1 MFLGQLNL
9 SNALTLFSLF
19 FGAVGVGF
27 SFIGES
33 QYTVVS
39 LIIAS
44 IGYLFSYRFEIMFER
59 EDADIS
65 FGIELDAFSKSVVF
79 GLLPAS
85 LLISLSF
92 GSVFSVIVSSL
103 YILAVIIRLAYFNQA
118 IEFQDVDEEGT
129 TRGLPLE
136 ASSLIIPLVCL
147 IGYLTPL
154 NVFQYIL
161 AFVYILLGASYV
173 INYPIP
179 KLAEKWMMY
188 IIAVGIILVIAF
200 IFLGSLTTA
209 TVL

>member
-1 MFLGQLNL
+1 MFLGKLNL

-44 IGYLFSYRFEIMFER
+44 IGYMFSYRFQIMFER

-79 GLLPAS
+79 ALLPAS

-118 IEFQDVDEEGT
+118 IDFQEETKEGT

-136 ASSLIIPLVCL
+136 ASSLIIPIVCL
-147 IGYLTPL
+147 IGYFTPL
-154 NVFQYIL
+154 NIFQYIL

-173 INYPIP
+173 VNYPTP
-179 KLAEKWMMY
+179 KLAEKWMLF
-188 IIAVGIILVIAF
+188 IIGVGIILVIVF
-200 IFLGSLTTA
+200 IILGSLVTTA
-209 TVL
+209 M